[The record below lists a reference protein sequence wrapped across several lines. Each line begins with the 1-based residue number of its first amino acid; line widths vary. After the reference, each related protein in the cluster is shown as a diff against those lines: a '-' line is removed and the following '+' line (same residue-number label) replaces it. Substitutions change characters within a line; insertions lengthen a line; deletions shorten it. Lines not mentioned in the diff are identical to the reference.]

1 MNDTYLDDDFAYAGF
16 GLRLAAVIIDTVIL
30 SFATWILF
38 FILGTIGF
46 GVFAAS
52 AESFDPASGGVPDET
67 AILAMMGGLG
77 FVYLF
82 VIVSRWLYYALQE
95 SSPAQATLGK
105 RAVGIIVTDEEGE
118 RISFGR
124 ATGRYFGKMISGI
137 ILAVGYIMAAF
148 TEKKQALHD
157 MIAHTLVVKREV

>member
-16 GLRLAAVIIDTVIL
+16 GLRLAAIIIDFVII
-30 SFATWILF
+30 SSAMWILF
-38 FILGTIGF
+38 FILGAIGF
-46 GVFAAS
+46 GIFASS

-67 AILAMMGGLG
+67 AIMAMMGGLG
-77 FVYLF
+77 LVYL
-82 VIVSRWLYYALQE
+82 ITIIGQWLYFALQE